1 MLPRDCLCGY
11 PKRPPVDFPRRSVGR
26 PTKTFQYFH
35 RAAAWYDA
43 AAACPT
49 TLRMSIYARSLLR
62 KSFTQARIDL
72 RNLRNVTQKKEK
84 YTQQYALPAR
94 GGTYPP
100 LLVGCVTDFICVSL
114 RKFQNFCVLFQNFCV
129 YCVFCVLI
137 CNCVYTEFLR
147 KHSFIA

>member
-35 RAAAWYDA
+35 RAAARYDA
-43 AAACPT
+43 AAQPEAACPT

-72 RNLRNVTQKKEK
+72 RNLRNFTQKKEK
-84 YTQQYALPAR
+84 YTQQYALLGNR
-94 GGTYPP
+94 GHAPP
-100 LLVGCVTDFICVSL
+100 SRVGVIRKYTQLYL
-114 RKFQNFCVLFQNFCV
+114 R
-129 YCVFCVLI
+129 I
-137 CNCVYTEFLR
+137 
-147 KHSFIA
+147 IA

>member
-49 TLRMSIYARSLLR
+49 TVTLRMSIYARSLLR

-72 RNLRNVTQKKEK
+72 RNLRNVTQKKE
-84 YTQQYALPAR
+84 
-94 GGTYPP
+94 
-100 LLVGCVTDFICVSL
+100 
-114 RKFQNFCVLFQNFCV
+114 
-129 YCVFCVLI
+129 
-137 CNCVYTEFLR
+137 
-147 KHSFIA
+147 